1 LATTRAHVTLNA
13 FTEREDQFVTEH
25 CLVFAAA
32 VNQNSANALIAY
44 LIDLHVA
51 GATKATIAISSP
63 GGNVVNGI
71 AIYNTL
77 LAVNYE
83 VTTYNIGNVD
93 SIANIIFLAGR
104 TRFSSLNA
112 TFMFHSVGF
121 EGNSNERLEE
131 KNLLEKLDVIKSDHN
146 RISSIISNRSGLST
160 RACVN
165 LFKKQATRNTEWAV
179 KNGIANSVGEF
190 KIPTH
195 GNVKYLV

>member
-1 LATTRAHVTLNA
+1 MT
-13 FTEREDQFVTEH
+13 DH
-25 CLVFAAA
+25 CLVFSAA
-32 VNQNSANALIAY
+32 VNQNSTNALVAY

-83 VTTYNIGNVD
+83 ITTFNIGNVD
-93 SIANIIFLAGR
+93 SIANILFLAGR
-104 TRFSSLNA
+104 NRISSRNA

-121 EGNSNERLEE
+121 EGNANERLEE
-131 KNLLEKLDVIKSDHN
+131 KNLLEKLDIIKSDHN
-146 RISSIISNRSGLST
+146 RISSIIADRSGLST
-160 RACVN
+160 RACLN
-165 LFKKQATRNTEWAV
+165 LFKKQATRNTQWAV
-179 KNGIANSVGEF
+179 KHGIANSVGEF